1 MKSELKSESGPI
13 AEKEPL
19 RELSPNQTAQTES
32 EVKLETPKIEKDWI
46 TCFGDHFGVIL
57 LDTKI

>member
-1 MKSELKSESGPI
+1 VKSELKSESGPI

-32 EVKLETPKIEKDWI
+32 EVKLETPKIEKD
-46 TCFGDHFGVIL
+46 
-57 LDTKI
+57 